1 MPRGCRNPP
10 SLASGS
16 CQPQSARSVLCG
28 TKDDPTN
35 FDDTVTK
42 YLTSFSNP
50 PTMEQTS
57 PKALRRIRYE
67 ERGRTPVGATRSI
80 GCPWRFRRQTQHGPE
95 TEGFLNVRG
104 PHGEARTQPLQTH
117 IKFSDR
123 LALRHRPLAI
133 KANTCAQTRGR
144 TSRITG
150 TSCRGS
156 SFQKPHPMFEMRFLA
171 T

>member
-123 LALRHRPLAI
+123 LALRHRPWRS
-133 KANTCAQTRGR
+133 KQTLVLKPAAAPPELPAPHVAEARSKNR
-144 TSRITG
+144 TPCSR
-150 TSCRGS
+150 
-156 SFQKPHPMFEMRFLA
+156 
-171 T
+171 